1 MTGQAQSIYL
11 LIMIRLNIDRI
22 DQLRRRRGL
31 LNQGELAIEA
41 GLSPEHLSGVLL
53 EARRGLPARLTLTT
67 LDALC
72 RALKTPPSR
81 LLVYSA

>member
-1 MTGQAQSIYL
+1 
-11 LIMIRLNIDRI
+11 MIKLNVERI

-31 LNQGELAIEA
+31 LSQGELAIEA
-41 GLSPEHLSGVLL
+41 GLTPQHLSEVLI
-53 EARRGLPARLTLTT
+53 EARRGLPSQMKLGT

-81 LLVYSA
+81 LLVYCP